1 MHDAKTHL
9 SRYIAE
15 LKPGETLVLCN
26 RNEPVAEIRPIVKK
40 KGPKPRIGVAKGE
53 LSNIPDSAFFD
64 PLPDD
69 ILKSFYGE

>member
-9 SRYIAE
+9 SRYVAE

-26 RNEPVAEIRPIVKK
+26 RNEPVAEIRAIQHKK
-40 KGPKPRIGVAKGE
+40 KMKRRIGAAKGQIH
-53 LSNIPDSAFFD
+53 IPPSFFD

-69 ILKSFYGE
+69 MLKAFNGE